1 MTCAEYRASAI
12 DTVFTMSTY
21 QWWPPPRNC
30 TALPHDCTRP
40 NMRYFANKD
49 IPALG
54 NKFGFGARL
63 VRRAVMPPSYHR
75 CCDCVRQDP
84 TKTSLRPWWWARMRA
99 ATAAGPEGP
108 RGSAQGWRPGRRPAS
123 GPGT

>member
-54 NKFGFGARL
+54 NKFGFGARP
-63 VRRAVMPPSYHR
+63 VRRAVVPPS
-75 CCDCVRQDP
+75 
-84 TKTSLRPWWWARMRA
+84 
-99 ATAAGPEGP
+99 
-108 RGSAQGWRPGRRPAS
+108 SAL
-123 GPGT
+123 